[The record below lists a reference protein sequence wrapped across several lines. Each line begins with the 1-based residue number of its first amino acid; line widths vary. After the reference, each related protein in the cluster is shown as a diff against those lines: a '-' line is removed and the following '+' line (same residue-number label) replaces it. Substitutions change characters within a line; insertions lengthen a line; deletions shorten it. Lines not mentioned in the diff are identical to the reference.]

1 MRRVIYDKRGEPKLY
16 VTGAGVVYG
25 LDNQVRG
32 FVQDERLA
40 DERGALRG
48 WFDGGFLWDLE
59 GYVVGFVKGAKPPQG
74 LDLPKTQPLRV
85 KPQPTPALLAPF
97 LQMQPKP
104 ELHLEWSE
112 GELEE
117 VFLGPFV

>member
-1 MRRVIYDKRGEPKLY
+1 MRRIIYDKHGEPRLY
-16 VTGAGVVYG
+16 VTGAGVVYS

-32 FVQDERLA
+32 FVQNERLA
-40 DERGALRG
+40 DERGAVSG
-48 WFDGGFLWDLE
+48 WFDGEFLWNLE
-59 GYVVGFVKGAKPPQG
+59 GYLVGFVKGAKPPQS

-97 LQMQPKP
+97 LQMRPKP
-104 ELHLEWSE
+104 KLRYAWAE

-117 VFLGPFV
+117 VFLSPLA